1 MILERIK
8 TGVKKRKFRVFLV
21 FLFFSTL
28 AWLINNLSQS
38 FVSTTK
44 FDLSYVNV
52 PDAFLLAEIP
62 KSQLNV
68 KLKAVGFQFLGF
80 GIKKKTVQLDLSKA
94 NKKGDSY
101 YITQNVYKRQIE
113 NQLPKTITLLEV
125 DTDTIFLDFTK
136 VVTKEVPV
144 VPRLNFSLAKN
155 YMLEEDIVVRPATI
169 KIKGP
174 KKQIDT
180 IESVR
185 TAYIDLV
192 DIDKDFA
199 VETVIIKSREL
210 NKTTFT
216 PNTIELS
223 AKVYRFSEKEFS
235 VPVTMVNV
243 PTGTKVRMFPDVVT
257 ILCQG
262 KIEALKTLS
271 PNDFA
276 VTADYL
282 NLRGSDQSKLPIS
295 ITAAPEDISNASLS
309 IEEIEFILRVEE

>member
-8 TGVKKRKFRVFLV
+8 GGVKKRKFRIFLV

-44 FDLSYVNV
+44 FDLSYSNI
-52 PDAFLLAEIP
+52 PEAFLLSEIP

-68 KLKAVGFQFLGF
+68 KLKAVGFQFLAF

-94 NKKGDSY
+94 AKKGDLY
-101 YITQNVYKRQIE
+101 YIAKNVYQKQIE
-113 NQLPKTITLLEV
+113 NQLPNTIALLDV
-125 DTDTIFLDFTK
+125 ATDTIFLDFTK

-144 VPRLNFSLAKN
+144 VPRINFSLAKN
-155 YMLEEDIVVRPATI
+155 YMLEDEIKVHPATI

-174 KKQIDT
+174 KQQVDT
-180 IESVR
+180 VTSVK
-185 TAYIDLV
+185 TAYV
-192 DIDKDFA
+192 DMLHTDKDFA
-199 VETVIIKSREL
+199 VETGILKPREL
-210 NKTTFT
+210 DKTTFT
-216 PNTIELS
+216 PNTVKIS
-223 AKVYRFSEKEFS
+223 AKVYRFSEKEFA

-243 PTGTKVRMFPDVVT
+243 PKGTKVRMFPDIVT

-262 KIEALKTLS
+262 KIEDLKVIGS
-271 PNDFA
+271 SDFT

-282 NLRGSDQSKLPIS
+282 NLNGNNESKLPIA
-295 ITAAPEDISNASLS
+295 ITGLPKGISNASLS
-309 IEEIEFILRVEE
+309 TEEIEFILRVEE

>member
-199 VETVIIKSREL
+199 VETV
-210 NKTTFT
+210 
-216 PNTIELS
+216 
-223 AKVYRFSEKEFS
+223 
-235 VPVTMVNV
+235 
-243 PTGTKVRMFPDVVT
+243 GTKVRMFPDVVT